1 MYRIGIFLL
10 SCKIKKSNVRIHSL
24 RKLPDFQPDL
34 LLSGQPHV
42 GTLLAYGSFEEG
54 NSVGNSDLP
63 LNINTIMV
71 VDDEPELITILRD
84 ILEQNGYRV
93 ISAYDGLQ
101 VFDVLKN
108 HKPDLI
114 LLDIDMPQMNG
125 LEVLARL
132 KGDRET
138 SSIPV
143 FFLTAQDETED
154 LITGYETGAGYY
166 ITKPFTRTQLMNS
179 INRGLSWV
187 NTL

>member
-10 SCKIKKSNVRIHSL
+10 SCQIKKDTDRIHSH
-24 RKLPDFQPDL
+24 RKLPDFQAAL
-34 LLSGQPHV
+34 LLPGQTHV
-42 GTLLAYGSFEEG
+42 GTLLAYGYFEEV
-54 NSVGNSDLP
+54 NSVRNSDLP
-63 LNINTIMV
+63 PNINTIMV

-114 LLDIDMPQMNG
+114 LLDIEMPQMNG

-154 LITGYETGAGYY
+154 LVAGYETGAGYY

>member
-1 MYRIGIFLL
+1 MR
-10 SCKIKKSNVRIHSL
+10 
-24 RKLPDFQPDL
+24 
-34 LLSGQPHV
+34 
-42 GTLLAYGSFEEG
+42 
-54 NSVGNSDLP
+54 NSDLP
-63 LNINTIMV
+63 QTTERPVRKRGDESSDLPVRAAPQSHGRKSVVRGLPPNIETIMV
-71 VDDEPELITILRD
+71 VDDEPELIAILRD

-93 ISAYDGLQ
+93 ISATDGLQ

-132 KGDRET
+132 KADRET

-166 ITKPFTRTQLMNS
+166 ITKPFTRTQLMNG

>member
-1 MYRIGIFLL
+1 
-10 SCKIKKSNVRIHSL
+10 
-24 RKLPDFQPDL
+24 
-34 LLSGQPHV
+34 
-42 GTLLAYGSFEEG
+42 
-54 NSVGNSDLP
+54 
-63 LNINTIMV
+63 MV
-71 VDDEPELITILRD
+71 VDDEPELITILRN

-93 ISAYDGLQ
+93 ISACDGLQ
-101 VFDVLKN
+101 VFDVLKT

-132 KGDRET
+132 KCDRET

-166 ITKPFTRTQLMNS
+166 ITKPFTKAQLING

>member
-1 MYRIGIFLL
+1 
-10 SCKIKKSNVRIHSL
+10 VR
-24 RKLPDFQPDL
+24 
-34 LLSGQPHV
+34 
-42 GTLLAYGSFEEG
+42 
-54 NSVGNSDLP
+54 NSDLP

-71 VDDEPELITILRD
+71 VDDEPELITILTD
-84 ILEQNGYRV
+84 ILEKKGYHV

-154 LITGYETGAGYY
+154 LITGYETGTGYY